1 MSSSYTTTTSA
12 TGMPTIGMEYHTTK
26 KSSTGKSS
34 GNSSPVAIKKSTS
47 NRSKSYAGV
56 LTPAERSSLL
66 KSHSR
71 SFSQSSPT
79 TQHSNSISPNTA
91 GGLFPAKKELATS
104 DETIFKVEI
113 ERGKPIFFE
122 GMDASESEN
131 ETNESTD
138 DEAMTSSSVLSTAE
152 TTTSATT
159 TAVKDIVPLN
169 NTNTSNNNN
178 NNNRTKFVLD
188 ERLED
193 VKETPEKEVPLQQP
207 KQLAGSSG
215 RVSITKTAS
224 TPTPTTSS
232 MEDPFDVDN
241 KDSITADS
249 GDKTEPVV
257 EKSATDVVPSATDA
271 VDRVN
276 LVVNS
281 NNIKDNSENNNSS
294 NSNSIKE
301 LTPPRRGLRK
311 MSDTSRTLRRGSSTE
326 AGDATSVTSADFKT
340 SSSFDAA
347 DNLVIPVSN
356 QSRRKSSRELHME
369 YEIAISR
376 DIDEML
382 GQVKE
387 WDFPIFELS
396 EKCNVLTQVFICGC
410 RCCCVFFLFFFSM
423 VDEIFVQRFNK
434 LRPFCFFFLFFC

>member
-1 MSSSYTTTTSA
+1 
-12 TGMPTIGMEYHTTK
+12 MPTIGMEYHTTK
-26 KSSTGKSS
+26 KSSITKSS
-34 GNSSPVAIKKSTS
+34 GNSSPVAIKKTTS

-56 LTPAERSSLL
+56 LTPAERSTLL

-79 TQHSNSISPNTA
+79 TQHANSISPSTA
-91 GGLFPAKKELATS
+91 GGLFPAKKDLATS

-138 DEAMTSSSVLSTAE
+138 DEAMTSSVVTSTATAS
-152 TTTSATT
+152 TT
-159 TAVKDIVPLN
+159 VKDIVPLN
-169 NTNTSNNNN
+169 NTNTSSNNN

-207 KQLAGSSG
+207 KLAASSG
-215 RVSITKTAS
+215 RVSITTTAS
-224 TPTPTTSS
+224 TPTPSS
-232 MEDPFDVDN
+232 CSMDDPFDVAI
-241 KDSITADS
+241 KDSITTDS
-249 GDKTEPVV
+249 IENTAPVV
-257 EKSATDVVPSATDA
+257 EKATDFVPSETDVVDKA
-271 VDRVN
+271 N
-276 LVVNS
+276 LVANS
-281 NNIKDNSENNNSS
+281 NNSNNSEINISSNNN
-294 NSNSIKE
+294 IKE
-301 LTPPRRGLRK
+301 ITPPRRGLRK

-326 AGDATSVTSADFKT
+326 SGDTTSADLKT
-340 SSSFDAA
+340 SSSFDGGA
-347 DNLVIPVSN
+347 DSLVIPPSN

-382 GQVKE
+382 GKVKD

-396 EKCNVLTQVFICGC
+396 EKCNVLTQVRIL
-410 RCCCVFFLFFFSM
+410 RCKVSSL
-423 VDEIFVQRFNK
+423 
-434 LRPFCFFFLFFC
+434 